1 MTFRIALPLAALALA
16 AAAAAL
22 PTAQAVAAP
31 AKNWLLTVTP
41 TASGTYVIGNPKAR
55 AKVVEYLS
63 YTCSHCAHFVNESG
77 PLKTG
82 YVMPGKANIEIRHA
96 VRDPIDMAAALLAR
110 CDGPAKF
117 LGHSEAIFAAQSE
130 WLPKGVDFY
139 ENNQARLKD
148 MAIGAALGEY
158 ARASGLSA
166 LMQKR
171 GLAPARQNA
180 CLADAGAQA
189 KLAEMANEAWK
200 IRKIPGTPSFLLNGT
215 LAADVRSWP
224 QLKTALDA
232 ALKP

>member
-1 MTFRIALPLAALALA
+1 
-16 AAAAAL
+16 
-22 PTAQAVAAP
+22 
-31 AKNWLLTVTP
+31 
-41 TASGTYVIGNPKAR
+41 
-55 AKVVEYLS
+55 
-63 YTCSHCAHFVNESG
+63 
-77 PLKTG
+77 
-82 YVMPGKANIEIRHA
+82 
-96 VRDPIDMAAALLAR
+96 
-110 CDGPAKF
+110 
-117 LGHSEAIFAAQSE
+117 
-130 WLPKGVDFY
+130 
-139 ENNQARLKD
+139 

-189 KLAEMANEAWK
+189 KLAEMASEAWK
-200 IRKIPGTPSFLLNGT
+200 TRKIPGTPSFLLNGT